1 MAHVWRWLTAALL
14 LNTLLLALPLAR
26 LNAQGVPGPIEP
38 RAGSWKTHVLA
49 AGSELRLAAP
59 PDAAATRAELV
70 ELRALATRRDA
81 ATLDQ
86 INYWD
91 AGWPGYRWIDIG
103 MSSGLKNIGTLGG
116 FGQYRLVTLLSV
128 AMYDATVAAW
138 DSKYAHNRPRP
149 SELDPSLAPAIATP
163 RSPSYPSEHA
173 VVAGAAAAI
182 LGYLMPQDA
191 QLFAAKADEAAR
203 SRVVA
208 GVQYPS
214 DAKAGLDLGRAVAA
228 KVIERAKADGFDQ
241 TANVPIP
248 TGPGKW
254 VSSTPPNVPKAGSWR
269 AWLVPWDGK
278 PDVGPPPAFDSP
290 EVAKELS
297 DMKAFK
303 RTDVPNAI
311 FWPEDPAGR
320 PAPGSAPVATDQI
333 AFHYAKLNHLLWAPQ
348 LTEKLF
354 EYRWDQNA
362 PRAARAYA
370 LASIASYDTVIHC
383 WGTRYV
389 YWYARPVN
397 LDPTI
402 QTTFLTPSQPAYP
415 SGHTCIEG
423 ATSRV
428 LEYLFPRDAGVF
440 RARAEELAKS
450 RWWAKIHYTWDNN
463 DGLRLGRGVGD
474 KVIEWARAD
483 GSQ

>member
-1 MAHVWRWLTAALL
+1 MATFWRCVAVI
-14 LNTLLLALPLAR
+14 TLVNSSLFALPVEHAA
-26 LNAQGVPGPIEP
+26 AQGALGSIEP

-49 AGSELRLAAP
+49 SGSELRLPAP
-59 PDAAATRAELV
+59 PDRAATQAELA
-70 ELRALATRRDA
+70 EIKALAARRDA
-81 ATLDQ
+81 AALDQ
-86 INYWD
+86 ISYWD

-103 MSSGLKNIGTLGG
+103 MSSGLEQISTVGG

-149 SELDPSLAPAIATP
+149 SELDPSIVPVIATP

-173 VVAGAAAAI
+173 VVAGAAAAV
-182 LGYLMPQDA
+182 LAYVMPQHA
-191 QLFAAKADEAAR
+191 QRFTTKAEEAAR
-203 SRVVA
+203 SRVAA

-214 DAKAGLDLGRAVAA
+214 DVKAGLELGRAVAA

-241 TANVPIP
+241 TSNVPIP

-254 VSSTPPNVPKAGSWR
+254 VSSTPPNAPKAGSWK

-278 PDVGPPPAFDSP
+278 PDVGPPPAYDSA
-290 EVAKELS
+290 EVAKELA
-297 DMKAFK
+297 DMKAFP
-303 RTDVPNAI
+303 RTNVPNAL
-311 FWPEDPAGR
+311 FWPDDPAGR
-320 PAPGSAPVATDQI
+320 PAPGSTPVATDQI
-333 AFHYAKLNHLLWAPQ
+333 AFHYAKLNHLLWTPQ
-348 LTEKLF
+348 INAKLF

-370 LASIASYDTVIHC
+370 LVSIASYDTVIHC
-383 WGTRYV
+383 WGTRYI

-402 QTTFLTPSQPAYP
+402 QTTFLTPPQPAYP
-415 SGHTCIEG
+415 SGHSCIEG

-428 LEYLFPRDAGVF
+428 LEYLFPREAPVF

-463 DGLRLGRGVGD
+463 DGLRLGRNVGE
-474 KVIEWARAD
+474 KVIEWGRSD

>member
-14 LNTLLLALPLAR
+14 VTTLLLALPVAR
-26 LNAQGVPGPIEP
+26 VNAQGVPGPIEP

-49 AGSELRLAAP
+49 AGNELRLAAP
-59 PDAAATRAELV
+59 PNAIATLAELA
-70 ELRALATRRDA
+70 ELRVLAARRDA
-81 ATLDQ
+81 AALDQ

-103 MSSGLKNIGTLGG
+103 MSSGLKNIGTVGG

-138 DSKYAHNRPRP
+138 DSKYAHNRRRP

-182 LGYLMPQDA
+182 LGYLIPQDA
-191 QLFAAKADEAAR
+191 QLFTAKAEEAAR

-254 VSSTPPNVPKAGSWR
+254 VSSTPPNVPKAGSWK

-290 EVAKELS
+290 EVAKELA

-303 RTDVPNAI
+303 RTDVPNAL

-333 AFHYAKLNHLLWAPQ
+333 AYHYAKLNHLLWTPQ
-348 LTEKLF
+348 LTAKLF

-370 LASIASYDTVIHC
+370 LVSIANYDTVIHC
-383 WGTRYV
+383 WGTRYI

-415 SGHTCIEG
+415 SGHSCIEG

-428 LEYLFPRDAGVF
+428 LEYLFPRDAAVF

-450 RWWAKIHYTWDNN
+450 RWWAKIHYAWDNN
-463 DGLRLGRGVGD
+463 DGLRLGRAVSD
-474 KVIEWARAD
+474 KIIEWGRAD

>member
-1 MAHVWRWLTAALL
+1 MADIWRWLTAGLL
-14 LNTLLLALPLAR
+14 VNTLLLAFPEAR
-26 LNAQGVPGPIEP
+26 VSAQGAPGLVEP

-49 AGSELRLAAP
+49 GGSELRLAAP
-59 PDAAATRAELV
+59 PGAVATLAELA
-70 ELRALATRRDA
+70 ELRVLAARRDA

-103 MSSGLKNIGTLGG
+103 MSSGLKRIGTLGG

-138 DSKYAHNRPRP
+138 DSKYAHNRRRP
-149 SELDPSLAPAIATP
+149 SELDPSFVPAIATP

-173 VVAGAAAAI
+173 VMAGAAAAI
-182 LGYLMPQDA
+182 LAYLMPQDA
-191 QLFAAKADEAAR
+191 QLFADKAEEAAR
-203 SRVVA
+203 SRVIA
-208 GVQYPS
+208 GVHYPS
-214 DAKAGLDLGRAVAA
+214 DAKAGLELGRAVAA

-269 AWLVPWDGK
+269 AWLAPWDGK

-290 EVAKELS
+290 EVAKELA

-303 RTDVPNAI
+303 RTDVPNAL
-311 FWPEDPAGR
+311 FWPDDPAGR

-370 LASIASYDTVIHC
+370 LVSIASYDTVIHC

-389 YWYARPVN
+389 YWYARPIN

-428 LEYLFPRDAGVF
+428 LEYLFPRDAAVF

-474 KVIEWARAD
+474 KIIEWGRAD